1 MVIALGEKRG
11 RGSGSSNGNNAWK
24 DIGPSELEE
33 QETDRLLSE
42 ELLRLSFRERNN
54 INEEIHGVR
63 NPYPVNKEE
72 PEFIELS
79 LLDMDCEVES
89 ILGRQDKANLGLRI
103 HHVNNNR
110 KLRLAFLRSELY
122 DAKKA
127 ANRLVAFTR
136 FIRARCACA
145 GGVAGCNC
153 GSIGDR
159 DTGGRIIAEKW
170 FDRQEL
176 SELRKGA
183 IQLMPFRDQ
192 SGRRILVALSVC
204 FKIRNATRV
213 RCYSCFYSFSPR
225 PSLILRSLC
234 FSPGLYGDY

>member
-11 RGSGSSNGNNAWK
+11 RNTGSDNGNNAWK
-24 DIGPSELEE
+24 DLGPSDVDE

-42 ELLRLSFRERNN
+42 ELLRLSFRERNE

-63 NPYPVNKEE
+63 NPCPVNKEE
-72 PEFIELS
+72 PDFIELS

-89 ILGRQDKANLGLRI
+89 ILGRTQDKANLGLRI
-103 HHVNNNR
+103 EDVNNNR
-110 KLRLAFLRSELY
+110 KLRLAFLRAELY

-127 ANRLVAFTR
+127 ANRLVTFTR
-136 FIRARCACA
+136 FIRAHCACG

-159 DTGGRIIAEKW
+159 DTGGRIITEKW
-170 FDRQEL
+170 FTREEL
-176 SELRKGA
+176 SELKKGA

-192 SGRRILVALSVC
+192 SGRRILIALSVC
-204 FKIRNATRV
+204 FKIRNVARV
-213 RCYSCFYSFSPR
+213 RCYSFFYSFSPT
-225 PSLILRSLC
+225 SFTC
-234 FSPGLYGDY
+234 FTVSQLLSMPVW